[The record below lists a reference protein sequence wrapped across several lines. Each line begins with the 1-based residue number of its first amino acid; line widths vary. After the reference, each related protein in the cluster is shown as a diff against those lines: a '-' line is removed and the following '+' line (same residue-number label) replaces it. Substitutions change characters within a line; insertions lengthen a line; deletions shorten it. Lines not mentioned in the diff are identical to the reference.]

1 MLKKPGRALALLVS
15 AICFASM
22 LAACGE
28 TATPAATSASV
39 TTAVVATT
47 SAAAVT
53 TALVATTTS
62 AVATTA
68 MVATTA
74 AASSTAATTSGTTT
88 APATTA
94 APTTTAVT
102 TSVATTGAAG
112 TTTAAAT
119 GPTPSAAACPAPIA
133 AASTLKPKIGI
144 ALQVSIPPLQSSVD
158 GFKKGL
164 ASCGFIEGQNV
175 TYDFKDGQ
183 NDIPTLQT
191 IGLRFKDEK
200 LDLILAVGTNAMIQM
215 YQTNK
220 DTGVP
225 IVFASITDPYKA
237 LPDVIKSPTEHSFLT
252 GIQAFPPVDQGF
264 QVLKQFLP
272 NAKKIGVISNSK
284 EANSKAV
291 VDTMQ
296 AQAGPLGY
304 TIDLK
309 GINAESDVLAASQA
323 LANDKIDVFLA
334 QTDTT
339 VSNAFES
346 MVSVALANK
355 IPIIALDSGYG
366 IRGAEVSLGVDYF
379 ASGVDSARLSSQIL
393 GGSKVD
399 TVPIEKLKSVSVA
412 VNIKAAG
419 LIGVTIPDA
428 ILSQAT
434 KKYDEITPPKK

>member
-1 MLKKPGRALALLVS
+1 MLKKPGRVLALLVS
-15 AICFASM
+15 AICFATM

-28 TATPAATSASV
+28 TATPATTTNAATI
-39 TTAVVATT
+39 ATT
-47 SAAAVT
+47 SAAA
-53 TALVATTTS
+53 
-62 AVATTA
+62 TTA
-68 MVATTA
+68 MATTTTA
-74 AASSTAATTSGTTT
+74 AASSAATTTSGTTT
-88 APATTA
+88 TSA
-94 APTTTAVT
+94 TTAVT

-144 ALQVSIPPLQSSVD
+144 ALQVSIPPLQLSVD

-164 ASCGFIEGQNV
+164 ASCGFVEGQNV

-296 AQAGPLGY
+296 AQAGSLGY

-309 GINAESDVLAASQA
+309 GINTEADVLAASQA
-323 LANDKIDVFLA
+323 LASDKIDVFLA

-393 GGSKVD
+393 SGTKVD
-399 TVPIEKLKSVSVA
+399 TVPIERLKSVSVA